1 MKSVKHIASFLLSIG
16 FFTTVWGQAGSKFRV
31 IGGARSIVS
40 NNRIEVFDSIP
51 DNTTA
56 KANNGGYALFDLGFD
71 ITPNK
76 NTEILGMF
84 RINNQYGG
92 FYGAGVT
99 FDIRQLWIKGIIAD
113 VVRYQLGDIN
123 VKQTPFT
130 LYNHNEDQTIS
141 MPKVFDLQRQIVN
154 YESFYKD
161 NSWRQQGLSLD
172 WGLEFNSPVKEI
184 NFNGYLL
191 RLNATNFAQTSERLM
206 GGGTVEGKF
215 GEHVVVAYN
224 LASIFDVSGT
234 ALNNQLYHNTVQTG
248 SFKYSLNPWKIPVKL
263 EGEFGTSAFG
273 IDQDTLAPELN
284 DYFVHSAISS
294 QSKNKES
301 KYKWNFKLGYLNVG
315 PDFRSPGAQSK
326 RIDYSTQPGLFN
338 RYKQSQMDRPI
349 SWGDAQWQ
357 IPLYRIGIS
366 TKLMD
371 FNYLVNPVLPYG
383 IATFN
388 RQGIYVDGSV
398 NLGSVHNTLNVSH
411 YELSEI
417 RGQGTEE
424 LRKFRMSKLELSN
437 KLGNYFHW
445 NRTLNLTHSIS
456 YQSSRRNSNFEF
468 EQTDYQLIQGSTGL
482 EWEFSPKL
490 EWLVGYTLSYGKGNE
505 TRAERNIYAEIV
517 DFKPIAIDQRHSVFS
532 TGMRCNFG
540 ENAYLAVIY
549 QSQQYQ
555 DFLKSFDKYAI
566 NQWLIIYNLTF

>member
-1 MKSVKHIASFLLSIG
+1 MNSFKHIATTFLSIG
-16 FFTTVWGQAGSKFRV
+16 IVGMAWGQAGSKFRV
-31 IGGARSIVS
+31 TGGARSVVS
-40 NNRIEVFDSIP
+40 NNNITVYDTIP
-51 DNTTA
+51 DQTTA
-56 KANNGGYALFDLGFD
+56 KANNGGYALVDLGFN

-92 FYGAGVT
+92 FYGAGVS

-130 LYNHNEDQTIS
+130 LYNHNEDQLIA

-161 NSWRQQGLSLD
+161 NTWRQQGLSLD
-172 WGLEFNSPVKEI
+172 WGLEFNSPLNEI

-191 RLNATNFAQTSERLM
+191 RMNATNFAQTSERLM
-206 GGGTVEGKF
+206 GGGTVEGKI
-215 GEHVVVAYN
+215 GKNLAVAYN

-234 ALNNQLYHNTVQTG
+234 AVTNQLYHNTVQTG
-248 SFKYSLNPWKIPVKL
+248 SFKYSLNKLRYPILL
-263 EGEFGTSAFG
+263 EGEMGSSSFG
-273 IDQDTLAPELN
+273 IENDTLAPSLN
-284 DYFVHSAISS
+284 DYFMNFNALME
-294 QSKNKES
+294 SKNKES
-301 KYKWNFKLGYLNVG
+301 KFKWSVKLGYLNVG

-338 RYKQSQMDRPI
+338 RYKQSQMDRPLN
-349 SWGDAQWQ
+349 WGDAQWQ

-371 FNYLVNPVLPYG
+371 FNYMVNPVMPYG

-388 RQGIYVDGSV
+388 RQGMYIEGTL
-398 NLGSVHNTLNVSH
+398 NLGSQHNTLKASH

-424 LRKFRMSKLELSN
+424 LRNFRLSKIELN
-437 KLGNYFHW
+437 NQLGDYFHW
-445 NRTLNLTHSIS
+445 GKDLNLTHSLC
-456 YQSSRRNSNFEF
+456 YQSSKRNSDLDFERV
-468 EQTDYQLIQGSTGL
+468 DYQLLQGSTGV
-482 EWEFSPKL
+482 EWEFSNNL
-490 EWLVGYTLSYGKGNE
+490 EWMLGYTLSYGNGFE
-505 TRAERNIYAEIV
+505 TRAERNIYAEII
-517 DFKPIAIDQRHSVFS
+517 DFKPVNINQRHQVIS
-532 TGMRCNFG
+532 TGVRCNFG
-540 ENAYLAVIY
+540 ENAYLAVVY
-549 QSQQYQ
+549 QTQQYK
-555 DFLKSFDKYAI
+555 DFLRSYDNYRI